1 MASSESPLPRSTSEK
16 SKEHPQLR
24 YRDQDEKDDRSFLSF
39 PLIVAIILCAAVISS
54 PAIFQNKFHAL
65 SSQVQSW
72 IYGPSFFT
80 GPVCSGHGVMVNS
93 GRCVCDLQWRGTYC
107 SEQVTIEPPRTSDNS
122 ILFVLESFGPINP
135 TNDPGAASFSY
146 LAEQLAEEHFDVSI
160 LYIGAPNPQFGKIA
174 AQYARKRIHL
184 IQLPTSGLAFGNA
197 LVEKRAFDVFQFLKT
212 RVPAYKVVYFTSF
225 SGAGYYTLLS
235 QRQGLFCS
243 STKFIVGLD
252 SLWQSEIEKLDSG
265 DPEYVATDVDTLKF
279 DYVQKKSVELA
290 DHVVVS
296 SQMLLDFVQ
305 SHQWQVPGNSARVI
319 HGVPISEHRELSRGV
334 TTINELVFVGDLDFI
349 SGLKTFSDAI
359 DELATDL
366 KENGIKVTFIG
377 TPRYINEMTSEEY
390 LQLRGPTWDDS
401 EVSWSI
407 RTVGDR
413 DLITSYLQ
421 EGGGSRLAIMPTFSD
436 PTALIAQDLAHLG
449 LPFITTTE
457 SAAKELMLQSDLSS
471 ILFNPT
477 AHSLVNKVRAIMY
490 NGATIARPK
499 DSADHAI
506 GEWHHLLSTLFAMDT
521 SSCSTAFSELKDLP
535 LVSLVLTHRNRHKL
549 LKQAIASIEAQTY
562 ANFEVILV
570 DDGSTDPDAI
580 QYLNEISWSW
590 WEERGW
596 KVVRETN
603 RFVGASRNTG
613 AKHAVGKYV
622 VFMDDDDI
630 AKPDFLE
637 TLVKVAI
644 NTGADVVTSGHDV
657 FKTSRPPLHA
667 RSERRYIPLG
677 DAPLVGVLEN
687 VFGDSH
693 FLVKKDHFVDMGG
706 FTEVYGVGF
715 EDYELLA
722 KLALKGSHMEPV
734 PDALTWY
741 RTHENSVTAFTNLKA
756 NQVRMLRA
764 YADAQSTACR
774 EQQRLVEYA
783 EKVFFEENGVL
794 PFQHELRNTT
804 MTGWV
809 TWRSRSPETTEV
821 VPFPEAATATQTA
834 VPTPSCTEEDMDCNY
849 RCPHDMNYYVDC
861 AKVTALEP
869 NVIPNTRG
877 IPIVLIGQNLFHRG
891 TRENIIVV
899 AIQGEPIEP
908 NYIKGSTSDGTQLTI
923 VLPVE
928 LPLASN
934 SRNGTAV
941 LTVRTVG
948 PSQNP
953 NSRGIPYTLQYYNP
967 RAAILSVKP
976 TMIPIKSSTD
986 LIITGSGLVK
996 YPEALCIFNI
1006 SASDAASFRSDPLLD
1021 ERNLLVARPAF
1032 IRNST
1037 SLICRSPVLNDF
1049 GKIRVQVMFSTPQYN
1064 VIRQPGD
1071 IRIPRSF
1078 MNRTEL
1084 YLQSSGVVLT
1094 LVSPA
1099 PRMVR
1104 AVFALSGDRLS
1115 IYFDKPLKIPTL
1127 DAFGSGTALPCG
1139 SLFEINNGG
1148 VIIATSDTD
1157 SDCLISRDT
1166 DSPNDRL
1173 LMFWKPTILAKP
1185 INLLVPGQGLRVL
1198 DDQIYDAS
1206 FAFSAASSGEVIA
1219 SSPNGT
1225 VAPIFSLLAPQ
1236 MVPGCSGIPIQMQ
1249 VTGGTGGRRFNQVR
1263 ISFAS
1268 PGAGRDDVLN
1278 SALNRTGNDV
1288 RINRLSSFTIGANV
1302 TDPRRYNFTVTL
1314 TNLWGQTA
1322 SQRISV
1328 WKRTE
1333 VDVPVLVFSPMDMS
1347 VVPVKTVNNLIGTVY
1362 PSCANITSSVL
1373 FQWTSIIDESQN
1385 RGAPNPF
1392 PAISTKPLFSL
1403 TQFSLLPGRQYDF
1416 NINAG
1421 YDGKDKDGKAYN
1433 NYDFSLSIVAEKDNV
1448 FVSAGSSRLT
1458 GTENKVLLNAII
1470 GSDGY
1475 SNSFMAANKENSDLF
1490 ECVWDCVRL
1499 DEGTPSGTLSSC
1511 TDVTTTERL
1520 PLTNICQG
1528 NILTGKLEPGYFYRF
1543 NTTLTNKDTASSRS
1557 SFPIYLQVVEG
1568 LIPSVDLAPTDG
1580 YPGAWSDSFFVD
1592 SAVDPTSLV
1601 PGESVADVEYTWS
1614 IPTSCDFLDFPEIKL
1629 VEKQNTKTAINN
1641 RALKLIEGTLSAD
1654 SQYCIQ
1660 LTVSSGSFEGRSTIR
1675 IATRDRPSGGQ
1686 CVVSSATVGLV
1697 SFEDN
1702 FAVSCSDF
1710 VTDLLS
1716 YPIFYQIE
1724 SRAANAADGDP
1735 WNILSAWTTVNTYSQ
1750 YQSSGD
1756 KIIRISIKDSA
1767 DSPASSPILIP
1778 ITVLGERQATNP
1790 ALMARQKI
1798 LDPATVVELQKA
1810 NTALDDTITN
1820 YNQFGDVS
1828 AAQNSIAVIAG
1839 VLVDSTFGTTIE
1851 KTIQTKL
1858 ATFLIRLSQDS
1869 TADYQSGA
1877 LWFSDVL
1884 AKVAGNQPTLAQDV
1898 FENLFDLVSK
1908 IITDASANGKVSG
1921 KCFDVTT
1928 SGLFGKS
1935 LGTIVGSSL
1944 SAPSTK
1950 LRTNLPLT
1958 LQKLEACLSRP
1969 QACGQTPSTITNTYL
1984 NRTAGVAD
1992 PTKPNTLCSSFQP
2005 QKFENYFSGVCFA
2018 YSCGGKSAK
2027 GLFSDKGSLLGIDY
2041 TTVYDFSVRTL
2052 STEAQVEIKSDPT
2065 KDTSVIF
2072 DLPVTSSFNAQYNVI
2087 GLPITQKYIG
2097 GGYTNAPICAFISDG
2112 LSTPSTAGCK
2122 VIGNSASSKTIR
2134 CQCDHLT
2141 DFMVGVNAMV
2151 DAPVSSP
2158 SPTVAVGPSPS
2169 PIISEPGSNIGII
2182 VGAVCG
2188 AVFLIAGVAATVYIL
2203 KKRKQRKVT
2212 VGDQTKELQEAR
2224 KQPPP
2229 APPAEPTP
2237 PPAQPV
2243 PETRAEAEIVPVQE
2257 EVAVTS
2263 VPSASRRRDPALL
2276 PAYQSP
2282 PTYAEHMANKSGSA
2296 EDGSPDE
2303 MANHDPSSSQRDLSP
2318 EEGSANQGEQPAA
2331 GDPPNEGTA

>member
-1 MASSESPLPRSTSEK
+1 MADSEAPPPQSTSEK
-16 SKEHPQLR
+16 TKEHPPLR
-24 YRDQDEKDDRSFLSF
+24 HRDQDEKDDRSSLSF

-54 PAIFQNKFHAL
+54 PAIFQNKLQGL

-72 IYGPSFFT
+72 IYGPR
-80 GPVCSGHGVMVNS
+80 PVCSGHGVMVNS
-93 GRCVCDLQWRGTYC
+93 GKCVCDLQWRGTYC
-107 SEQVTIEPPRTSDNS
+107 SEQVTTEPPRAADNS

-135 TNDPGAASFSY
+135 TSDPGSLSFSY
-146 LAEQLAEEHFDVSI
+146 LAEQLAEEQFDVSV

-212 RVPAYKVVYFTSF
+212 RVPAFKVVYFTSF

-290 DHVVVS
+290 DHVIVS
-296 SQMLLDFVQ
+296 SQMLLDIVHN
-305 SHQWQVPGNSARVI
+305 HQWKVPVNSAQII
-319 HGVPISEHRELSRGV
+319 HGVSIAEHRELGRGV
-334 TTINELVFVGDLDFI
+334 TNINELVFVGDLDFI

-359 DELATDL
+359 DELAIDL

-413 DLITSYLQ
+413 ELISSYLQ
-421 EGGGSRLAIMPTFSD
+421 EGHGSRLAVMPTFSD
-436 PTALIAQDLAHLG
+436 PAALIAQDLAHLG

-477 AHSLVNKVRAIMY
+477 AHSLVNKLRAIMY

-506 GEWHHLLSTLFAMDT
+506 GEWHNMLSTLFATD
-521 SSCSTAFSELKDLP
+521 SPSCSSAFNELKDLP
-535 LVSLVLTHRNRHKL
+535 LVSVVLTHRNRHKL

-667 RSERRYIPLG
+667 RSEKRYIPLG

-809 TWRSRSPETTEV
+809 TWRTRFPETTEV
-821 VPFPEAATATQTA
+821 VPFPEAATGTATPTA
-834 VPTPSCTEEDMDCNY
+834 VPAPCTEEDMDCNY
-849 RCPHDMNYYVDC
+849 RCPDDMSYYVNC
-861 AKVTALEP
+861 AKVTGLEP
-869 NVIPNTRG
+869 KVIPNARG
-877 IPIVLIGQNLFHRG
+877 IHIVLIGQNLFYPG
-891 TRENIIVV
+891 TPDNNISV
-899 AIQGEPIEP
+899 AIQGLTLEQ
-908 NYIKGSTSDGTQLTI
+908 NDIKGSTEDGTQLTI
-923 VLPVE
+923 VLPAE

-934 SRNGTAV
+934 ALNGTAV
-941 LTVRTVG
+941 VIARSVG
-948 PSQNP
+948 PTQNSR
-953 NSRGIPYTLQYYNP
+953 SRGIPYNLQYYNP
-967 RAAILSVKP
+967 RAAISRVKP
-976 TMIPIKSSTD
+976 IFIPIQSSTN
-986 LIITGSGLVK
+986 LIITGSSLVN
-996 YPEALCIFNI
+996 YPDALCIFNI
-1006 SASDAASFRSDPLLD
+1006 SRSDARTLHTDPLLD
-1021 ERNLLVARPAF
+1021 DTNLLIARQAF
-1032 IRNST
+1032 VRNST
-1037 SLICRSPVLNDF
+1037 SLTCYSPVLNDF
-1049 GKIRVQVMFSTPQYN
+1049 GKMRVNVMLSTPQYN
-1064 VIRQPGD
+1064 VIQQPGD
-1071 IRIPRSF
+1071 VRIPSSF
-1078 MNRTEL
+1078 LNRTEL
-1084 YLQSSGVVLT
+1084 YLQSTGLILT
-1094 LVSPA
+1094 MVSPA
-1099 PRMVR
+1099 PRLIR

-1127 DAFGSGTALPCG
+1127 DAFPANSSLPCG
-1139 SLFEINNGG
+1139 SLFEVNNGG
-1148 VIIATSDTD
+1148 AVIATSDTD
-1157 SDCLISRDT
+1157 SDCLISRDQN
-1166 DSPNDRL
+1166 SPSDRL
-1173 LMFWKPTILAKP
+1173 LMFWKPTIIAKP
-1185 INLLVPGQGLRVL
+1185 INLLVPGQSLRVL

-1206 FAFSAASSGEVIA
+1206 VAFSAATSGEVIS

-1249 VTGGTGGRRFNQVR
+1249 VTGGTGGRRFNLVR
-1263 ISFAS
+1263 ISFTS
-1268 PGAGRDDVLN
+1268 PDTGKDVLLN
-1278 SALNRTGNDV
+1278 NALNNTANNV
-1288 RINRLSSFTIGANV
+1288 RINRLNAFTIEANV
-1302 TDPRRYNFTVTL
+1302 TDPRRYTFTVAL
-1314 TNLWGQTA
+1314 TNLWGQT
-1322 SQRISV
+1322 SFQRVSV
-1328 WKRTE
+1328 WKRSE
-1333 VDVPVLVFSPMDMS
+1333 IDVPVLVFSPMDMA
-1347 VVPVKTVNNLIGTVY
+1347 VVPVKTINNLIGTVF
-1362 PSCANITSSVL
+1362 PSCANIKESVL
-1373 FQWTSIIDESQN
+1373 FQWSSVIDQSQD
-1385 RGAPNPF
+1385 RGSPNPF
-1392 PAISTKPLFSL
+1392 PAISTKPMFSL
-1403 TQFSLLPGRQYDF
+1403 SQFSLLPGRQYDF

-1421 YDGKDKDGKAYN
+1421 YDGKDADGNAYKK
-1433 NYDFSLSIVAEKDNV
+1433 YDFSLSIVAGKDNV
-1448 FVSAGSSRLT
+1448 FVSAGSSRLV
-1458 GTENKVLLNAII
+1458 GTENMVLLNAII

-1475 SNSFMAANKENSDLF
+1475 SLDFMAENNGNADLF
-1490 ECVWDCVRL
+1490 ECVWDCFRL
-1499 DEGTPSGTLSSC
+1499 DEGSPTGTLSSC
-1511 TDVTTTERL
+1511 TDTTTTERL
-1520 PLTNICQG
+1520 TLTNICQG
-1528 NILTGKLEPGYFYRF
+1528 NILSGKLESGYFYRF
-1543 NTTLTNKDTASSRS
+1543 NTTLTNKDTGSTKS
-1557 SFPIYLQVVEG
+1557 SFPIYLEVVDG
-1568 LIPSVDLAPTDG
+1568 LVPSVDLTPTDG

-1592 SAVDPTSLV
+1592 SEVDPTSLV
-1601 PGESVADVEYTWS
+1601 PGETVANVQYSWT

-1629 VEKQNTKTAINN
+1629 VEGQNIKTPINN
-1641 RALKLIEGTLSAD
+1641 RALTLTEGTLSAN

-1660 LTVSSGSFEGRSTIR
+1660 LTVKSGSVEGRSGIR

-1686 CVVSSATVGLV
+1686 CVASSPTVGLI
-1697 SFEDN
+1697 SFQDN

-1710 VTDLLS
+1710 VTDPLS
-1716 YPIFYQIE
+1716 YPIVYQIE
-1724 SRAANAADGDP
+1724 SRAANAAERDP

-1756 KIIRISIKDSA
+1756 KIIRISIRDSA
-1767 DSPASSPILIP
+1767 QSPAEEPISIP
-1778 ITVLGERQATNP
+1778 VTILGESQGTSP
-1790 ALMARQKI
+1790 ALMTRQKT

-1810 NTALDDTITN
+1810 NTSLDDTITS
-1820 YNQFGDVS
+1820 YTQFGDVT

-1858 ATFLIRLSQDS
+1858 ASFLVRLSQDS

-1884 AKVAGNQPTLAQDV
+1884 SKVAGSQPTLSLDF
-1898 FENLFDLVSK
+1898 FEALFDLVTKVIS
-1908 IITDASANGKVSG
+1908 DASTNGKASG
-1921 KCFDVTT
+1921 KCFDATA

-1935 LGTIVGSSL
+1935 LGTIIGSSV

-1950 LRTNLPLT
+1950 LRTNLPST
-1958 LQKLEACLSRP
+1958 LQKYEACLTRP
-1969 QACGQTPSTITNTYL
+1969 QACGQTPSTITGTYL

-1992 PTKPNTLCSSFQP
+1992 PTKPITLCNNFQP
-2005 QKFENYFSGVCFA
+2005 QKFDNYFPGVCFA
-2018 YSCGGKSAK
+2018 YSCGGKSAQ

-2041 TTVYDFSVRTL
+2041 TTVFDFSVRSKSAETGV
-2052 STEAQVEIKSDPT
+2052 AIISDPT

-2072 DLPVTSSFNAQYNVI
+2072 DLPVTSTFNSQYNVL
-2087 GLPITQKYIG
+2087 GLPVTQQYIG
-2097 GGYTNAPICAFISDG
+2097 GGFRNAPKCAYISDG
-2112 LSTPSTAGCK
+2112 LATPNINGCK
-2122 VIGNSASSKTIR
+2122 VIANSASTNSIR

-2141 DFMVGVNAMV
+2141 DFMLGVNAMV
-2151 DAPVSSP
+2151 EAPVSSP
-2158 SPTVAVGPSPS
+2158 TAAASPSPS
-2169 PIISEPGSNIGII
+2169 PIVSEPGSNIGII

-2188 AVFLIAGVAATVYIL
+2188 AVFLIAAVGAGVYIM
-2203 KKRKQRKVT
+2203 KKRKQRKVA
-2212 VGDQTKELQEAR
+2212 VADQTKELQDAQ
-2224 KQPPP
+2224 KPPPP

-2237 PPAQPV
+2237 PPAQAQAIQ
-2243 PETRAEAEIVPVQE
+2243 ETRAEAEIAPVQE
-2257 EVAVTS
+2257 VVAVTS

-2282 PTYAEHMANKSGSA
+2282 PTYAEHMANKAGS
-2296 EDGSPDE
+2296 ENGSPDE
-2303 MANHDPSSSQRDLSP
+2303 IADQGPSSSQRDLSP
-2318 EEGSANQGEQPAA
+2318 EEGSANPEEQP